1 MLIQSKL
8 HMEKAG
14 TWRDTRVTS
23 WNDESEFTAG
33 QFLKIMNTYW
43 KFIDTV
49 ISIVYVYIYIF
60 VHMWMWISMY
70 EYKSYWK
77 ILYMENNS
85 TKNSKKLWYLSG
97 LLHFKKTHTARS
109 WPPVQNDEQSG
120 PGGFHT
126 SALNSITWPYQWGT
140 IRLWENHLILY
151 FPTNNEV

>member
-49 ISIVYVYIYIF
+49 ISIVYIYMF

-77 ILYMENNS
+77 YCIWKIIQQ
-85 TKNSKKLWYLSG
+85 KNPRNCDIYQVCFTL
-97 LLHFKKTHTARS
+97 KTHTARS